1 MQRCM
6 QCLKVL
12 VLFQLMHALLIA
24 VTFCYKQD
32 KLSFVTFGTFEDT
45 SRPEYGQYD
54 PIILSDLTNRFLTR
68 NNLQNQYKT

>member
-1 MQRCM
+1 M

-45 SRPEYGQYD
+45 ELDPTPEHGQSD
-54 PIILSDLTNRFLTR
+54 HPIRS
-68 NNLQNQYKT
+68 NQ